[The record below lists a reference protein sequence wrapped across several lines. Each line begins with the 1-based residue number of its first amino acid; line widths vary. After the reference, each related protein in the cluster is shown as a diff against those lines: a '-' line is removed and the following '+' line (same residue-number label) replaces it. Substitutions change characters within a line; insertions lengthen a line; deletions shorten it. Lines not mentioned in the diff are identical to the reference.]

1 MLLSDDKINH
11 LSHLLI
17 RELRQGDVVFKSD
30 EMEVLRE
37 IKRLL
42 RSEVR
47 ADEEADAFARR
58 KLESYSRKVF
68 EGSSE
73 WNVLYHRF
81 YEEEMRKRRS

>member
-17 RELRQGDVVFKSD
+17 RELRQGDVVFRSD

-42 RSEVR
+42 RMEVR
-47 ADEEADAFARR
+47 ADEEADAFARG

-68 EGSSE
+68 EGSPE
-73 WNVLYHRF
+73 WSVLYQRF
-81 YEEEMRKRRS
+81 HEEAMRKRRS